1 MLKSERLQFRKMVES
16 DIEKYHSWRN
26 DFDVMKTTSPSLD
39 LYSFDETRNFVENV
53 ILNSTSSRSYIIE
66 ESEGKRAIG
75 VTSLTNID
83 TKNRNAEC
91 IIDIGEKDYWGM
103 GYGTEALKMLL
114 DYAFLELNMHR
125 VSLRVF
131 SHNEKAIHIYNKL
144 GFVKEGIMRES
155 LYRNGIWHDIIVM
168 GVLKKDYLNGKR

>member
-1 MLKSERLQFRKMVES
+1 MLKSNRLQFRKMVES

-66 ESEGKRAIG
+66 EREGKRAIG

-91 IIDIGEKDYWGM
+91 IIDIGEKDYWRITSLK
-103 GYGTEALKMLL
+103 YALSQNK
-114 DYAFLELNMHR
+114 YSR
-125 VSLRVF
+125 V
-131 SHNEKAIHIYNKL
+131 
-144 GFVKEGIMRES
+144 
-155 LYRNGIWHDIIVM
+155 
-168 GVLKKDYLNGKR
+168 